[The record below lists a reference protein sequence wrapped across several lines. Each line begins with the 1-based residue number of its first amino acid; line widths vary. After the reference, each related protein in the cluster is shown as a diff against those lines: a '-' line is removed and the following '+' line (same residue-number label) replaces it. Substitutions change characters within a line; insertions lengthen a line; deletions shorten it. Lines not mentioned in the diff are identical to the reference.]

1 MKQYY
6 LLLLAFL
13 CLAVTSEGW
22 TQTTTVKGVARAKD
36 TGEVLPGVSILV
48 KGTTSGTVTNAVGV
62 YSLSVPDANATLIF
76 SFVGYTP
83 QEIALAGR
91 TTLDVEL
98 ESDDKKLNEVVV
110 IGYGQVN
117 RRDLTGSVS
126 TVKGQDLLRNIPVSV
141 NQSLQGQIAG
151 VNVNKG
157 DGAPGGGISMTIRGA
172 NSFTGSEPLYVIDGI
187 PFTSAA
193 TPAGAEGSMQTINV
207 LANMNPQDIESIE
220 VLKDASATAIYGSRG
235 ANGVVLITTKK
246 GKAGKD
252 RVEFTT
258 NLSLG
263 RVSKRI
269 PMLNGYQY
277 ALFQNEAYANAS
289 KYIGTTLEVPFPGK
303 IGRDPVLGE
312 NTYLP
317 GPEDYRDGLPE
328 GTQYPAGFKG
338 TNWQDEVFRPAVTQ
352 DYTLSV
358 SGGNDRGTY
367 LISGN
372 YLDQQGV
379 LLNSGF
385 KRYSLQFN
393 LERKIG
399 KLLTIGTSNNIAY
412 TTYQLGKTNTS
423 GAQPSL
429 ISSTIFF
436 PSTYPVNDPN
446 SAFRE
451 SLINTSNLANPYK
464 TTQSA
469 RDFTYSTRV
478 YTTAFAQLNFT
489 PALNFR
495 QRMGYNY
502 NLNSREIYYGR
513 DLNEGRTPV
522 NGFGMVSDN
531 NYSQLTMES
540 ILTYIKTFGTKHN
553 INAVAAYTYEK
564 GVSEYKTM
572 SATGFPTDLTKNF
585 NLRAGLRPSPL
596 QNGRNDN
603 ALMSVLGRVNY
614 SYDGKYLFTAS
625 FRRDGSSKF
634 AIRNKWA
641 NFASFALAWNA
652 GEEEFIRNLG
662 VFSTLKV
669 RTSVGQTGNQGIG
682 PYGSIY
688 ATTIANVPFGGSEQ
702 SGFAVDN
709 GRGLVDP
716 NIKWETTTQYDFGVD
731 FGFMNNRFNV
741 TVDLYKKHTKDLL
754 QTIQIAPSNG
764 FNTMLTNY
772 GTVENKGLEITAVGT
787 LVQQNAFKWDLNANI
802 SFNRNKIMDLP
813 ADQFAQRLYYSY
825 DNIFIQRNGYPIGTI
840 YGLVEDGYYDD
851 IAEVRADPQFAN
863 WSETQLRSKLGEIKY
878 KNMDNNP
885 ASISESTDRTIIGNT
900 NPDFTYGFTNNFS
913 YKGFNL
919 SIFFQ
924 GVQGGNI
931 VNTNLL
937 KVRMNQL
944 GNVPQWA
951 YDTRWTEDNKADAK
965 WPRADASQVR
975 VMLFSDRYLEDA
987 SYLRLKTVNLGYTFK
1002 TPVKYVESLNVYGSL
1017 GNLLTFSKY
1026 SWYDPDVNSFG
1037 GDASRRG
1044 VDMNSYPNNRTIT
1057 LGFKAS
1063 F

>member
-1 MKQYY
+1 MKQHY
-6 LLLLAFL
+6 LWLVAMILLCPVVWAQN
-13 CLAVTSEGW
+13 V
-22 TQTTTVKGVARAKD
+22 TVKGRVTAKES
-36 TGEVLPGVSILV
+36 GEPLPGVSILI
-48 KGTTSGTVTNAVGV
+48 KGTTSGTVTNGEGS
-62 YSLSVPDANATLIF
+62 YMLSVPSATPVLIF

-83 QEIALAGR
+83 QEVLLAGR
-91 TTLDVEL
+91 SVLDVSL
-98 ESDDKKLNEVVV
+98 ESNDKKLDEVVV
-110 IGYGQVN
+110 IGYGTVAK
-117 RRDLTGSVS
+117 RDLTGSVT
-126 TVKGQDLLRNIPVSV
+126 TVKGTDLLRNVPTSI

-193 TPAGAEGSMQTINV
+193 TPAGAEGSMQTINF

-258 NLSLG
+258 NLSVG
-263 RVSKRI
+263 KVSKTI
-269 PMLNGYQY
+269 PMLNAYQY
-277 ALFQNEAYANAS
+277 ALFQNEAYANAA
-289 KYIGTTLEVPFPGK
+289 KYIGTTLEVPFPGRV
-303 IGRDPVLGE
+303 GVDPVLGG

-317 GPEDYRDGLPE
+317 GPEDYLNGLPE
-328 GTQYPAGFKG
+328 GSQYPAGFKG
-338 TNWQDEVFRPAVTQ
+338 TNWQNEIFRPAVTQ
-352 DYTLSV
+352 DYTLSI
-358 SGGNDRGTY
+358 SGGNERGTY

-372 YLDQQGV
+372 YLDQQGII
-379 LLNSGF
+379 LNSGF

-393 LERKIG
+393 LDRKIG
-399 KLLTIGTSNNIAY
+399 KLLQIGTNNNIAY
-412 TTYQLGKTNTS
+412 TTYQMGKTNTS

-436 PSTYPVNDPN
+436 PPTYPVDDPN

-469 RDFTYSTRV
+469 RDMTYATRV
-478 YTTAFAQLNFT
+478 YTTAYAQLNFT

-495 QRMGYNY
+495 QRMGYNF

-513 DLNEGRTPV
+513 DLNEGRTPT
-522 NGFGMVSDN
+522 NGYGMVADN
-531 NYSQLTMES
+531 SNGQLTMES
-540 ILTYIKTFGTKHN
+540 ILSYNQTFAKKHT
-553 INAVAAYTYEK
+553 INAVAAYTFEK

-572 SATGFPTDLTKNF
+572 SATGFPTDITRNF

-603 ALMSVLGRVNY
+603 SLMSMLGRVNY

-634 AIRNKWA
+634 ATRNKWA
-641 NFASFALAWNA
+641 NFASVALAWNA
-652 GEEEFIRNLG
+652 GEEEFIKNLN

-669 RTSVGQTGNQGIG
+669 RSSLGQTGNQGIA
-682 PYGSIY
+682 PYGSLY
-688 ATTIANVPFGGSEQ
+688 TTTIANVPINGVEQ
-702 SGFAVDN
+702 SGYAVDN

-716 NIKWETTTQYDFGVD
+716 NIRWETTTQVDLGAD
-731 FGFMNNRFNV
+731 FGFMNNRLNV
-741 TVDLYKKHTKDLL
+741 AVDLYKKRTRDLL

-772 GTVENKGLEITAVGT
+772 GSVENKGLEISATGT
-787 LVQQNAFKWDLNANI
+787 LLQKGTFKWDLNANI

-813 ADQFAQRLYYSY
+813 ADQFAQRLYYSF
-825 DNIFIQRNGYPIGTI
+825 DNIFIQRNGYAIGTI

-851 IAEVRADPQFAN
+851 IAEVKADPQFAN
-863 WSETQLRSKLGEIKY
+863 WTETQLRSKLGEIKY

-885 ASISESTDRTIIGNT
+885 ASISESTDRTIIGST
-900 NPDFTYGFTNNFS
+900 NPNYTYGFTNNFT
-913 YKGFNL
+913 YKGFSL
-919 SIFFQ
+919 SVFFQ
-924 GVQGGNI
+924 GVQGGSI

-944 GNVPQWA
+944 GNTPQWA
-951 YDTRWTEDNKADAK
+951 YDTRWTEENKANAK

-987 SYLRLKTVNLGYTFK
+987 SYLRLKTVNLGYTFR
-1002 TPVKYVESLNVYGSL
+1002 TPVKAVESINVYASL
-1017 GNLLTFSKY
+1017 GNVWTLSKY

-1057 LGFKAS
+1057 LGFKAA

>member
-1 MKQYY
+1 M
-6 LLLLAFL
+6 
-13 CLAVTSEGW
+13 
-22 TQTTTVKGVARAKD
+22 
-36 TGEVLPGVSILV
+36 
-48 KGTTSGTVTNAVGV
+48 
-62 YSLSVPDANATLIF
+62 
-76 SFVGYTP
+76 
-83 QEIALAGR
+83 
-91 TTLDVEL
+91 
-98 ESDDKKLNEVVV
+98 
-110 IGYGQVN
+110 
-117 RRDLTGSVS
+117 
-126 TVKGQDLLRNIPVSV
+126 
-141 NQSLQGQIAG
+141 
-151 VNVNKG
+151 
-157 DGAPGGGISMTIRGA
+157 
-172 NSFTGSEPLYVIDGI
+172 
-187 PFTSAA
+187 
-193 TPAGAEGSMQTINV
+193 
-207 LANMNPQDIESIE
+207 
-220 VLKDASATAIYGSRG
+220 
-235 ANGVVLITTKK
+235 
-246 GKAGKD
+246 
-252 RVEFTT
+252 
-258 NLSLG
+258 
-263 RVSKRI
+263 
-269 PMLNGYQY
+269 
-277 ALFQNEAYANAS
+277 
-289 KYIGTTLEVPFPGK
+289 
-303 IGRDPVLGE
+303 
-312 NTYLP
+312 
-317 GPEDYRDGLPE
+317 
-328 GTQYPAGFKG
+328 
-338 TNWQDEVFRPAVTQ
+338 
-352 DYTLSV
+352 
-358 SGGNDRGTY
+358 
-367 LISGN
+367 
-372 YLDQQGV
+372 
-379 LLNSGF
+379 
-385 KRYSLQFN
+385 
-393 LERKIG
+393 
-399 KLLTIGTSNNIAY
+399 
-412 TTYQLGKTNTS
+412 
-423 GAQPSL
+423 
-429 ISSTIFF
+429 
-436 PSTYPVNDPN
+436 NDPN

-652 GEEEFIRNLG
+652 GEEEFIQNLG

-702 SGFAVDN
+702 SGFAIDN

-787 LVQQNAFKWDLNANI
+787 LVQKNTFKWDLNANI

-825 DNIFIQRNGYPIGTI
+825 DNIFIQRNGHPIGTI

>member
-1 MKQYY
+1 MKQHY
-6 LLLLAFL
+6 LWLVAVLFL
-13 CLAVTSEGW
+13 CPAVW
-22 TQTTTVKGVARAKD
+22 AQNVTVKGKVTAKES
-36 TGEVLPGVSILV
+36 GEPLPGVSILV
-48 KGTTSGTVTNAVGV
+48 KGTTSGTVTNNEGN
-62 YSLSVPDANATLIF
+62 YTLSVPSSTPVLIF
-76 SFVGYTP
+76 SFVGYSP
-83 QEIALAGR
+83 QEVLLAGR
-91 TTLDVEL
+91 SVLDVSL
-98 ESDDKKLNEVVV
+98 ESNDKKLDEVVV
-110 IGYGQVN
+110 IGYGTVAK
-117 RRDLTGSVS
+117 RDLTGSVT
-126 TVKGQDLLRNIPVSV
+126 TVKGTDLLRNVPTSI

-193 TPAGAEGSMQTINV
+193 TPAGAEGSMQTINF

-258 NLSLG
+258 NLSVG
-263 RVSKRI
+263 KVSKTI
-269 PMLNGYQY
+269 PMLNAYQY
-277 ALFQNEAYANAS
+277 ALFQNEAYANAA
-289 KYIGTTLEVPFPGK
+289 KYIGTTLEVPFPGRV
-303 IGRDPVLGE
+303 GVDPVLGG

-317 GPEDYRDGLPE
+317 GPEDYRNGLPE
-328 GTQYPAGFKG
+328 GSQYPAGFKG
-338 TNWQDEVFRPAVTQ
+338 TNWQNEIFRPAVTQ

-358 SGGNDRGTY
+358 SGGNERGTY

-372 YLDQQGV
+372 YLDQQGII
-379 LLNSGF
+379 LNSGF

-393 LERKIG
+393 LDRKIG
-399 KLLTIGTSNNIAY
+399 KLLQIGTNNNIAY
-412 TTYQLGKTNTS
+412 TTYQMGKTNTS

-436 PSTYPVNDPN
+436 PPTYPVDDPN

-469 RDFTYSTRV
+469 RDMTYATRV
-478 YTTAFAQLNFT
+478 YTTAYAQLNFT

-495 QRMGYNY
+495 QRMGYNF

-513 DLNEGRTPV
+513 DLNEGRTPT
-522 NGFGMVSDN
+522 NGYGMVADN
-531 NYSQLTMES
+531 SNGQLTMES
-540 ILTYIKTFGTKHN
+540 ILSYNQTFAKKHT
-553 INAVAAYTYEK
+553 INAVAAYTFER
-564 GVSEYKTM
+564 GVSEYQTM
-572 SATGFPTDLTKNF
+572 SATGFPTDITRNF

-596 QNGRNDN
+596 QNGRSDN
-603 ALMSVLGRVNY
+603 SLMSMLGRVNY

-634 AIRNKWA
+634 ATRNKWA
-641 NFASFALAWNA
+641 NFASVALAWNA
-652 GEEEFIRNLG
+652 GEEEFIKNLNA
-662 VFSTLKV
+662 FSTLKI
-669 RTSVGQTGNQGIG
+669 RSSLGQTGNQGIA
-682 PYGSIY
+682 PYGSLY
-688 ATTIANVPFGGSEQ
+688 TTTIANVPINGVEQ
-702 SGFAVDN
+702 SGYAVDN

-716 NIKWETTTQYDFGVD
+716 NIRWETTTQVDLGAD
-731 FGFMNNRFNV
+731 FGFMNNRLNV
-741 TVDLYKKHTKDLL
+741 TVDLYKKRTRDLL

-772 GTVENKGLEITAVGT
+772 GSVENKGLEISATGT
-787 LVQQNAFKWDLNANI
+787 LLQKGTFKWDLNANI

-825 DNIFIQRNGYPIGTI
+825 DNIFIQRNGYAIGTI

-851 IAEVRADPQFAN
+851 IAEVKADPQFAN
-863 WSETQLRSKLGEIKY
+863 WNETQLRSKLGEIKY

-885 ASISESTDRTIIGNT
+885 ASISESTDRTIIGST
-900 NPDFTYGFTNNFS
+900 NPNYTYGFTNNFF
-913 YKGFNL
+913 YKGFSL

-924 GVQGGNI
+924 GVQGGSI

-944 GNVPQWA
+944 GNTPQWA
-951 YDTRWTEDNKADAK
+951 YDTRWTEENKANAK

-987 SYLRLKTVNLGYTFK
+987 SYLRLKTVNLGYTFR
-1002 TPVKYVESLNVYGSL
+1002 TPVKSVESINVYASL
-1017 GNLLTFSKY
+1017 GNVWTLSKY

-1057 LGFKAS
+1057 LGFKAA